1 MVFNSFSF
9 IVFFIVVFLIYHLAL
24 HQHTKVQNIFLL
36 IASYFFYGYADWRM
50 LPILIGATVLYYLL
64 GIGIEK
70 SNDKRATLLKT
81 IGVILGLS
89 LLGYFK
95 YFNFFI
101 DSFVSLL
108 NHFGLQVHWHTMQ
121 IIMPLGISFF
131 TFRLLSYILE
141 IDRRHIVA
149 SRNVIPF
156 ALYVAFFPC
165 LLAGPIDRPNTFLPQ
180 LEKKRA
186 FNYDLSVDG
195 IRQVLW
201 GLFKKVVIA
210 DNLSIYVDTVW
221 NNTVDLVPQS
231 ASTLLLAMV
240 LYLFQLYADF
250 SGYSDM
256 AIGIAKLLGIRLA
269 DNFRA
274 PLFALNIVDYWK
286 RWHISLTTWLTD
298 YVFMPLNI
306 KFRNLDKWGI
316 IFAILITFMLIGF
329 WHGADWTFGLFG
341 LYHGLLYIPL
351 ILSGVFYKKTKLKTN
366 QYGLP
371 VFRDFCRIVLTNIL
385 VMLGLL
391 LFRAPSLTD
400 CWHFIA
406 SLCDSSILSLPL
418 VENVPHLLVVC
429 AAICVMLLMEWK
441 NRLPNRWWM
450 YYVLTLAIW
459 WFAGQDIDFI
469 YFQF

>member
-9 IVFFIVVFLIYHLAL
+9 VVFFVVVFLIYHLAL
-24 HQHTKVQNIFLL
+24 NQHTKAQNIFLL
-36 IASYFFYGYADWRM
+36 IASYFFYGYADLRM

-95 YFNFFI
+95 YFNFFV

-149 SRNVIPF
+149 SRNIISF

-180 LEKKRA
+180 LEKKRV
-186 FNYDLSVDG
+186 FNYELSVNG
-195 IRQVLW
+195 LRQVLW

-221 NNTVDLVPQS
+221 NNTLDLVPQS
-231 ASTLLLAMV
+231 ASTLLLV
-240 LYLFQLYADF
+240 TILYIFQLYADF

-256 AIGIAKLLGIRLA
+256 AIGIAKLLGICLA

-274 PLFALNIVDYWK
+274 PLFALNIADYWK

-306 KFRNLDKWGI
+306 KFRNLNKWGI
-316 IFAILITFMLIGF
+316 IFAILITFILIGL

-341 LYHGLLYIPL
+341 LYHGLLYVPL
-351 ILSGVFYKKTKLKTN
+351 ILSGAFYRKTKLTTN

-371 VFRDFCRIVLTNIL
+371 VFRDFCRILLTNIL
-385 VMLGLL
+385 VMFGLL
-391 LFRAPSLTD
+391 LFRAPSL
-400 CWHFIA
+400 
-406 SLCDSSILSLPL
+406 
-418 VENVPHLLVVC
+418 
-429 AAICVMLLMEWK
+429 
-441 NRLPNRWWM
+441 
-450 YYVLTLAIW
+450 
-459 WFAGQDIDFI
+459 AGC
-469 YFQF
+469 